1 MRNFPVIG
9 ALALFLAGGCSKED
23 PGAHPATA
31 GDGSVEVGF
40 RMEAEI
46 DTETSVVPM
55 TRATAYVNWLYS
67 DCRALILKKTDTR
80 WIVDGLETIPLDAGT
95 PELHEMK
102 LSGDLPPCSFG
113 LEMRPGDYRI
123 VAVINFTDNEWNEA
137 LTPGTVVADEKDPS
151 LKTPPLLT
159 YSISNHSANYGY
171 RMLMREVFVAVTD
184 FTVPKSG
191 DLHGSGMEA
200 VTLKAER
207 RVGKFRF
214 LVKDKPSPDYKLNF
228 DRTPYTFHGIFT
240 SKRPFA
246 EGIDALGGMYYSEPG
261 LYELPW
267 CLSTIGTFHTA
278 KGANYQ
284 LCQTNSTI
292 FSPFVFADPAQGEQA
307 FEISDIYITGQ
318 SGGPIYRT
326 AEVFSRTLAASR
338 ITGIV
343 FQTNDQVD
351 ESSWPPV
358 IGIDEATDEKGAPE
372 DAAQLFDP
380 FFEWNAATN

>member
-1 MRNFPVIG
+1 MKNFHVIC
-9 ALALFLAGGCSKED
+9 ALALFLAGGCSKEE
-23 PGAHPATA
+23 PGAHRAAAEDEPVAVEFSMEAAIDT
-31 GDGSVEVGF
+31 DTSVE
-40 RMEAEI
+40 
-46 DTETSVVPM
+46 PM
-55 TRATAYVNWLYS
+55 TRATAYVNWLWS
-67 DCRALILKKTDTR
+67 HCRALILKKTDGR
-80 WIVDGLETIPLDAGT
+80 WIVDDTQTILLEANPA
-95 PELHEMK
+95 ELHEMK

-113 LEMRPGDYRI
+113 FEMRPGDYRI
-123 VAVINFTDNEWNEA
+123 VAVINAIDCEWNTA
-137 LTPGTVVADEKDPS
+137 LTPGTVVADENAPS

-159 YSISNHSANYGY
+159 YSISTHLANAGY

-191 DLHGSGMEA
+191 DLHGSGMER

-214 LVKDKPSPDYKLNF
+214 LVKDKPSPEYGLTF
-228 DRTPYTFHGIFT
+228 ERTAYTFHGTFT
-240 SKRPFA
+240 SERPFA
-246 EGIDALGGMYYSEPG
+246 EGIDALGGMYYSEQG

-292 FSPFVFADPAQGEQA
+292 FSPFIFADPTQGELP

-318 SGGPIYRT
+318 SSGPIYRT
-326 AEVFSRTLAASR
+326 GEVFSRTLAASR

-343 FQTNDQVD
+343 FQTNDKVD
-351 ESSWPPV
+351 DSSWPLV
-358 IGIDEATDEKGAPE
+358 FGIDEATDEKGEPE
-372 DAAQLFDP
+372 NAALLFDP
-380 FFEWNAATN
+380 FYEWNAATN